1 MGNDRHVLLRIA
13 GIAAAL
19 ALAAGI
25 GGAALAQTAKPHA
38 KVLGVSAL
46 PVGTPSIPVY
56 WIGKA
61 LGYQEQENI
70 DGQMEGIPGGNV
82 AQGAQMV
89 VAGRADVVVQLLE
102 GVVVPVSLNKD
113 PGLTFVY
120 GVYQHATFR
129 MLVPTNSG
137 ITSVTQLKGKR
148 IGIAASGLPVEPLL
162 KAYLAPSGVKPEDM
176 AAVDVV
182 GLSSPAAEALKTG
195 RIAALFTAS
204 VTEGQYKGAG
214 YDFVAL
220 RAPDAF
226 TRLVGASAA
235 VRRDALKDP
244 AKRDALVRFFRVW
257 AKSSAFALAN
267 PAAATKL
274 NYQLFPETKPKR
286 MSEQAAIEAGVT
298 AIRVGSQDWGVKRD
312 GKWGKFPDDAVSNVA
327 NYLGVKVPDPKL
339 LYTNELID
347 EINQFDEAAVIKQA
361 KEFK

>member
-1 MGNDRHVLLRIA
+1 MATTIGSVPRMAVVVT
-13 GIAAAL
+13 AL
-19 ALAAGI
+19 ALATTFSSAAGAQ
-25 GGAALAQTAKPHA
+25 AARA
-38 KVLGVSAL
+38 KVFGVSAL

-61 LGYQEQENI
+61 LGYQDQENL
-70 DGQMEGIPGGNV
+70 DGQMEGLPGGNV

-89 VAGRADVVVQLLE
+89 VAGRADVVVQLFE
-102 GVVVPVSLNKD
+102 GVVVPVSQNKD

-120 GVYQHATFR
+120 CVYQHATFR
-129 MLVPTNSG
+129 MLVPANSG

-176 AAVDVV
+176 AAIDVV
-182 GLSSPAAEALKTG
+182 GLSSPAAEALKNG

-226 TRLVGASAA
+226 TGLIGASAA
-235 VRRDALKDP
+235 VRRDVLKDA

-286 MSEQAAIEAGVT
+286 VSEAAAIEAGVT
-298 AIRVGSQDWGVKRD
+298 AIKVGAQDWGVKRD
-312 GKWGKFPDDAVSNVA
+312 GKWGKFPDDAVTNVA

-347 EINQFDEAAVIKQA
+347 EINNFDEAAVIKQA
-361 KEFK
+361 KEFR